1 MGRELLTLRDVSKY
15 YTSGQSVVMGLNRVN
30 LTFRAGEF
38 VAITGES
45 GSGKSTL
52 AKILAG
58 ILPYESGELYLSG
71 LPTSHYDGSDWERY
85 RSDSI
90 SFISQSYDILP
101 GCSVERNVVSAL
113 RLTGMDK
120 AEAAVRAKEI
130 LLEVELWEMRSRR
143 AAKLS
148 SGQKQRLSI
157 ARALAKPA
165 PILIADEPTGNL
177 DSENSEKVI
186 SLLSAA
192 AKDRLV
198 IIITHEFDEVA
209 DHATRHITLQDSVVS
224 SDTALRPCPTL
235 DENIPAP
242 RKRVPPKGLSF
253 YTAHLQITSRPVWS
267 AIMLVFFALSAF
279 AVFAFCGTFIVNLD
293 DTPTRIYDNS
303 AFRNGD
309 KERIVVIRADGEALT
324 DDDIRSLL
332 TVSHVESLEPYGLVS
347 DVNYFYREGVDYFMH
362 YSASGGS
369 MLTDATHID
378 ETPTLEN
385 FSLFVQTI
393 PDLPEGKEFL
403 TAGRLPENMY
413 EIVAGDERLL
423 GETITVYIQDVKT
436 WAKTAY
442 LTLDMTVVGTT
453 DYGAHLYFHEQ
464 LGRSF
469 TTHLLNGSAFTLP
482 DIEDADSDLMHCSV
496 TATRTLQNFS
506 DRLNAEIESG
516 TKMVA
521 MTFTGYG
528 SLNKWLSLLDQ
539 DGFHLLCFGSGSD
552 DLILQLSDTPHAQT
566 VLYSIIVSMK
576 SYDRLV
582 EQGYG
587 AQMCLYIDNY
597 AYTDEVIEELRALG
611 YGAASPYRLGSNRI
625 NETKAA
631 ERMQTLKVCL
641 LALIAVVLLQIVV
654 LRAMFSMETEEYR
667 LLANLGL
674 RCTNARRSVLWQVI
688 AFSLGGEALAVAA
701 IALCNSL
708 TIERIVSILRYLPV
722 PYMLL
727 TWVIHFAAG
736 LLASVW
742 ITNALRRQVYPIAG
756 IQADFDMEEEE
767 VAV

>member
-15 YTSGQSVVMGLNRVN
+15 YTSGQSVVMGLNRIN

-130 LLEVELWEMRSRR
+130 LQEVELWEMRSRR

-177 DSENSEKVI
+177 DGENSEKVI
-186 SLLSAA
+186 SLLCAA

-209 DHATRHITLQDSVVS
+209 DLATRHITMQDSVVS
-224 SDTALRPCPTL
+224 ADVTLRDAVQTEL
-235 DENIPAP
+235 PAP
-242 RKRVPPKGLSF
+242 ERRRAAPKGLSP
-253 YTAHLQITSRPVWS
+253 YTALLQVTSRPVWS
-267 AIMLVFFALSAF
+267 SIMLTFFALTAF
-279 AVFAFCGTFIVNLD
+279 AVFAFLGTFIVNLD
-293 DTPTRIYDNS
+293 DTGTRIYDNS

-309 KERIVVIRADGEALT
+309 KERIVVVRADGEDLT
-324 DDDIRSLL
+324 EDDIEKLL
-332 TVSHVESLEPYGLVS
+332 TVSHASSLEPYGLIS
-347 DVNYFYREGVDYFMH
+347 DVNYFYREDIDYSMH
-362 YSASGGS
+362 YSAVGGG
-369 MLTDATHID
+369 MLTDATHIG
-378 ETPTLEN
+378 ETPTLDN
-385 FSLFVQTI
+385 FSLFVQTV
-393 PDLPEGKEFL
+393 PNLPEGREFL

-413 EIVAGDERLL
+413 EIVAGDESLL

-453 DYGAHLYFHEQ
+453 DCGAHLYFHEQ

-469 TTHLLNGSAFTLP
+469 TTHLLNGSAFTMP
-482 DIEDADSDLMHCSV
+482 DIEDADSDLMHCTE
-496 TATRTLQNFS
+496 TATKTLQNFV
-506 DRLNAEIESG
+506 DKLNTSIENG
-516 TKMVA
+516 A
-521 MTFTGYG
+521 MMTATTFTSYG

-539 DGFHLLCFGSGSD
+539 DGFHLRCFGAGAE
-552 DLILQLSDTPHAQT
+552 DLILHLDTPHAQK

-576 SYDRLV
+576 SYEQLV
-582 EQGYG
+582 KSGYG

-597 AYTDEVIEELRALG
+597 AYTDEVIEELRELG
-611 YGAASPYRLGSNRI
+611 YGSVSPYRLGSNRI
-625 NETKAA
+625 NATRAA

-654 LRAMFSMETEEYR
+654 LRAMFSVETEEYR

-674 RCTNARRSVLWQVI
+674 RCKNAKRSVLWQVI
-688 AFSLGGEALAVAA
+688 AFSLGGEALAVGA

-708 TIERIVSILRYLPV
+708 AIERIVSILRYLPV

-727 TWVIHFAAG
+727 TWILHFAAG
-736 LLASVW
+736 LLTSVW
-742 ITNALRRQVYPIAG
+742 IVNALRRQVYPVAG
-756 IQADFDMEEEE
+756 IRADLDMEEEE
-767 VAV
+767 VAA

>member
-1 MGRELLTLRDVSKY
+1 
-15 YTSGQSVVMGLNRVN
+15 MGLSKVN

-58 ILPYESGELYLSG
+58 ILPYESGELYLAG

-85 RSDSI
+85 RSDAI

-120 AEAAVRAKEI
+120 SEAAVRAKEI
-130 LLEVELWEMRSRR
+130 LQEVELWEMRSRR

-177 DSENSEKVI
+177 DGENSEKVI
-186 SLLSAA
+186 SLLAAA

-209 DHATRHITLQDSVVS
+209 DLATRHITMQDSVVS
-224 SDTALRPCPTL
+224 ADVALREAVPAVS
-235 DENIPAP
+235 PAP

-332 TVSHVESLEPYGLVS
+332 TVSHVISLEPYGLVS

-469 TTHLLNGSAFTLP
+469 TTHLLHGSAFTMP
-482 DIEDADSDLMHCSV
+482 DVEDADGDLMRCSV
-496 TATRTLQNFS
+496 TATRTLQNFV
-506 DRLNAEIESG
+506 DRLNAEIENG
-516 TKMVA
+516 VTMTG
-521 MTFTGYG
+521 MTFTSYG
-528 SLNKWLSLLDQ
+528 ALSKWLSFLDQ
-539 DGFHLLCFGSGSD
+539 EGFHLRCFGSGTD
-552 DLILQLSDTPHAQT
+552 DLILQLDATPHAQK
-566 VLYSIIVSMK
+566 VLYSIVVSMK
-576 SYDRLV
+576 SYEQLV
-582 EQGYG
+582 EHGYG

-674 RCTNARRSVLWQVI
+674 RCKSAKRSVLWQVI
-688 AFSLGGEALAVAA
+688 GFALGGEALAVAA

-708 TIERIVSILRYLPV
+708 SIERIVSILRYLPV

-736 LLASVW
+736 LLTTAW
-742 ITNALRRQVYPIAG
+742 IANALRRQVYPVTG
-756 IQADFDMEEEE
+756 IRADLDMEEEE
-767 VAV
+767 VAA